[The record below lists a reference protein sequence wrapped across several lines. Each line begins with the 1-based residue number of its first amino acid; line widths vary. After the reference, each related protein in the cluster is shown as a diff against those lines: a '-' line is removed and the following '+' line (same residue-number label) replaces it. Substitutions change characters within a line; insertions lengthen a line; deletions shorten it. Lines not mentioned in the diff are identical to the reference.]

1 VTRSDEGR
9 QAGGPSLR
17 LRLRFAFDNTLS
29 RGPAAL
35 IVWLALATG
44 VMIVLA
50 VGLILAVGG
59 TPKGSGLRDVLWNVA
74 FQALVPNPP
83 GDISTPWQYLVV
95 MLLVTVASLAMVSI
109 LIGLLSATI
118 QSRVETLRRGRIPII
133 ASGHTVILGWSD
145 QVFDIVSGLV
155 AANKHHRKS
164 VIAILGEADKVEM
177 EEEIRRR
184 VTSMGSTRVVCR
196 RGSPTQHADLDLVSP
211 QTSRSII
218 ILPGDDVL
226 MPDAATLKTILAL
239 TGAPNRRPEPYYIV
253 GVLRRERNLEIAKMI
268 GGDEVQMVLSGRAIA
283 RVIAQTCRQV
293 GLSIVYTEFLDPS
306 GDQIYFREEP
316 ALVGLTYAETVSAY
330 EDSAVMGIRPRG
342 GTALLNPPM
351 ETILRDG
358 DEVIAISA
366 DVDSVRL
373 SGAGE
378 PVVQTDAIDTG
389 PPGRRAPE
397 RTLILGWNWRAG
409 TIVRQLDA
417 FVAPGSAITVA
428 AQSDGAESAVE
439 GLSREM
445 QRQRIRFEAAETAN
459 RTVLEGLLA
468 EPYEPYDHVV
478 VLSYSDD
485 FDTQRADALTLLTL
499 MHLRAIAD
507 THSYGFSL
515 VSEMMDVRNR
525 DLAGRARADDF
536 IVSDRL
542 ISLILTQVSENRAMV
557 AVLQDL
563 VDPAGAEIYL
573 KPAGEYVKSGVPVS
587 FYTVVEAARRRGET
601 AIGYRLQALVD
612 DASRAF
618 GVVVNP
624 RKSEPVTFSKGD
636 RVIVVAEDQ

>member
-1 VTRSDEGR
+1 
-9 QAGGPSLR
+9 
-17 LRLRFAFDNTLS
+17 
-29 RGPAAL
+29 
-35 IVWLALATG
+35 
-44 VMIVLA
+44 
-50 VGLILAVGG
+50 
-59 TPKGSGLRDVLWNVA
+59 
-74 FQALVPNPP
+74 
-83 GDISTPWQYLVV
+83 
-95 MLLVTVASLAMVSI
+95 
-109 LIGLLSATI
+109 
-118 QSRVETLRRGRIPII
+118 
-133 ASGHTVILGWSD
+133 
-145 QVFDIVSGLV
+145 
-155 AANKHHRKS
+155 
-164 VIAILGEADKVEM
+164 
-177 EEEIRRR
+177 
-184 VTSMGSTRVVCR
+184 
-196 RGSPTQHADLDLVSP
+196 
-211 QTSRSII
+211 
-218 ILPGDDVL
+218 
-226 MPDAATLKTILAL
+226 
-239 TGAPNRRPEPYYIV
+239 V

-293 GLSIVYTEFLDPS
+293 GLSIVYTELLDPA

-316 ALVGLTYAETVSAY
+316 ELVGRTYAEAVSGY

-351 ETILRDG
+351 ETILREG

-378 PVVQTDAIDTG
+378 PVVQPDAIDMG

-409 TIVRQLDA
+409 TVVRQLDA

-428 AQSDGAESAVE
+428 AMNEAVGLEAEA
-439 GLSREM
+439 LSREM
-445 QRQRIRFEAAETAN
+445 QRQQIRFEVAQTAD
-459 RTVLEGLLA
+459 RAVLEALLA
-468 EPYEPYDHVV
+468 ESDDGPYDHVV

-485 FDTQRADALTLLTL
+485 FDAQRADALTLLTL
-499 MHLRAIAD
+499 MHLRTVAD
-507 THSYGFSL
+507 MHGYGFSL

-542 ISLILTQVSENRAMV
+542 ISLIMTQVSENRAMV
-557 AVLQDL
+557 SVLQDL
-563 VDPAGAEIYL
+563 VDPTGAEIYL
-573 KPAGEYVKSGVPVS
+573 KPAGEYVKSGAPAC

-601 AIGYRLQALVD
+601 AIGYRLQALVED
-612 DASRAF
+612 QDRSF

-624 RKSEPVTFSKGD
+624 RKSDVVTFSPGD

>member
-1 VTRSDEGR
+1 MARSDEGT
-9 QAGGPSLR
+9 QAGGSSLSLR
-17 LRLRFAFDNTLS
+17 LRYALDNTLS
-29 RGPAAL
+29 HGPAAL

-50 VGLILAVGG
+50 VVLILAVGG

-145 QVFDIVSGLV
+145 QVFDIVAGLV
-155 AANKHHRKS
+155 AANKHRRKV

-184 VTSMGSTRVVCR
+184 VKSMGPTRVVCR

-211 QTSRSII
+211 QTSKSII
-218 ILPGDDVL
+218 ILPGDDEL

-316 ALVGLTYAETVSAY
+316 ALVGRTYAEAVSAY
-330 EDSAVMGIRPRG
+330 EDSAVMGIRPLG
-342 GTALLNPPM
+342 GTSLLNPPM

-358 DEVIAISA
+358 DQVIAISA
-366 DVDSVRL
+366 DIDSVRL

-378 PVVQTDAIDTG
+378 PVIQPDAIDTG

-428 AQSDGAESAVE
+428 AQNEAARLEVE
-439 GLSREM
+439 TLSGEM
-445 QRQRIRFEAAETAN
+445 QRQRIGFEAAETAN
-459 RTVLEGLLA
+459 RAVLEGLLA

-485 FDTQRADALTLLTL
+485 FDAQRADAWTLLTL

-507 THSYGFSL
+507 AHGYGFSL

-587 FYTVVEAARRRGET
+587 FFTVVEAARRRGET

-612 DASRAF
+612 DQSRAF

-624 RKSEPVTFSKGD
+624 RKSAPVTFSEGD